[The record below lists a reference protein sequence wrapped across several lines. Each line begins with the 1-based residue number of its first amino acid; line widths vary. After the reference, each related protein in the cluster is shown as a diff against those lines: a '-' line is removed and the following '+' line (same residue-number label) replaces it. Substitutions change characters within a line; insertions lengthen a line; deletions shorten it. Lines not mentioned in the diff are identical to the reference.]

1 MSADS
6 RGIIN
11 VACLVAIRLLRSGI
25 NNRFN
30 DLNPFSTLGV
40 RDEFCQAL
48 TEMGILS
55 PTPIQSQA
63 IPLLIE
69 KETDLVAQAQTGTGK
84 TAAFGL
90 PLLSKIDPSVP
101 RIQGLVVA
109 PTRELAKQIG
119 KQLFRY
125 TKFSARIF
133 VEVLAGGDKIDR
145 QVTALQRPTHIIVVT
160 PGRLIDLLKRKALT
174 LEHVRHLVLDEADE
188 MLSMGFRKEL
198 QEILRHLSQR
208 RTTWLFS
215 ATIPEGIA
223 QLIREHMSAQA
234 PHLKIDKRQIV
245 NRQIEHQ
252 CLIATRDEKIERI
265 DEFLDQHP
273 TERGLVFCRTREIAI
288 KVSQQL
294 SGRGHAVDVIH
305 GDLMQTERDKVMR
318 GFKKERVRVLVTTD
332 VSARGIDVPDLSFV
346 IHHQLPDQLDFYTH
360 RSGRTA
366 RAGKTGLSLALI
378 DPRERNK
385 IREMEQALSIQF
397 RERR

>member
-1 MSADS
+1 MIRQATT
-6 RGIIN
+6 N
-11 VACLVAIRLLRSGI
+11 AACIPLIQPLPSFF
-25 NNRFN
+25 NNRIN
-30 DLNPFSTLGV
+30 DLNSFSSLGV
-40 RDEFCQAL
+40 RDDFCQAL

-55 PTPIQSQA
+55 PTPVQTQT
-63 IPLLIE
+63 IPLLLE

-90 PLLSKIDPSVP
+90 PLLAKIDPSSP
-101 RIQGLVVA
+101 RIQGLVIA

-145 QVTALQRPTHIIVVT
+145 QVSALQRPTHIIVVT

-174 LEHVRHLVLDEADE
+174 LEHVRHLILDEADE

-198 QEILRHLSQR
+198 QEILRQLQQR

-234 PHLKIDKRQIV
+234 PHIKIDRRQIV

-265 DEFLDQHP
+265 DEFLGQHP

-294 SGRGHAVDVIH
+294 RARGHAVDVIH

-318 GFKKERVRVLVTTD
+318 GFKKN
-332 VSARGIDVPDLSFV
+332 VSAS
-346 IHHQLPDQLDFYTH
+346 
-360 RSGRTA
+360 
-366 RAGKTGLSLALI
+366 
-378 DPRERNK
+378 
-385 IREMEQALSIQF
+385 
-397 RERR
+397 

>member
-1 MSADS
+1 MNS
-6 RGIIN
+6 
-11 VACLVAIRLLRSGI
+11 
-25 NNRFN
+25 
-30 DLNPFSTLGV
+30 FSSLGV
-40 RDEFCQAL
+40 RDDFCQAL

-55 PTPIQSQA
+55 PTPVQTQT
-63 IPLLIE
+63 IPLLLE

-90 PLLSKIDPSVP
+90 PLLAKIDASSP
-101 RIQGLVVA
+101 RIQGLIIA

-125 TKFSARIF
+125 TKHSTRIF

-145 QVTALQRPTHIIVVT
+145 QITALQRPTHIIVVT

-174 LEHVRHLVLDEADE
+174 LEFVRHLILDEADE

-198 QEILRHLSQR
+198 QEILRQLPQR

-215 ATIPEGIA
+215 ATIPEGIT

-234 PHLKIDKRQIV
+234 PHLKIDRRQIV
-245 NRQIEHQ
+245 NRHIEHQ
-252 CLIATRDEKIERI
+252 CLIATREEKIERI
-265 DEFLDQHP
+265 DEFLSQHP
-273 TERGLVFCRTREIAI
+273 TERGLVFCRTREISV
-288 KVSQQL
+288 KVTQQL
-294 SGRGHAVDVIH
+294 RARGHAVDVIH

-332 VSARGIDVPDLSFV
+332 VSARGIDVPGLFFV

-378 DPRERNK
+378 DPRERQK
-385 IREMEQALSIQF
+385 IREMEQQLSIQF

>member
-1 MSADS
+1 MNS
-6 RGIIN
+6 
-11 VACLVAIRLLRSGI
+11 
-25 NNRFN
+25 
-30 DLNPFSTLGV
+30 FSTLGV
-40 RDEFCQAL
+40 RDDFCQAL

-55 PTPIQSQA
+55 PTPVQSQV
-63 IPLLIE
+63 IPLLLA
-69 KETDLVAQAQTGTGK
+69 KDTDLIAQAQTGTGK

-90 PLLSKIDPSVP
+90 PLLSKIDPSTP
-101 RIQGLVVA
+101 RIQGLVIA

-119 KQLFRY
+119 KQLFRF
-125 TKFSARIF
+125 TKYSSKMF

-145 QVTALQRPTHIIVVT
+145 QITAVQRPTHIIVVT

-198 QEILRHLSQR
+198 MEILRQLPQR

-234 PHLKIDKRQIV
+234 PHVKIDRRHVV

-252 CLIATRDEKIERI
+252 CLIATRDEKIERLH
-265 DEFLDQHP
+265 EFLRQHAE
-273 TERGLVFCRTREIAI
+273 ERGLIFCRTRETAI
-288 KVSQQL
+288 KVAQL
-294 SGRGHAVDVIH
+294 LKALHHAVDVIH
-305 GDLMQTERDKVMR
+305 GDLMQTERDQVMR

-346 IHHQLPDQLDFYTH
+346 IHHQLPDHIDSYTH

-378 DPRERNK
+378 DPRERQK
-385 IREMEQALSIQF
+385 IREIEEQLGIQF

>member
-1 MSADS
+1 LPFA
-6 RGIIN
+6 GY
-11 VACLVAIRLLRSGI
+11 VSGI
-25 NNRFN
+25 TNRLN

-40 RDEFCQAL
+40 RDDFCQAL

-55 PTPIQSQA
+55 PTPIQTQA
-63 IPLLIE
+63 IPLLME

-90 PLLSKIDPSVP
+90 PLLAKIDPSVP
-101 RIQGLVVA
+101 RIQCLVIA

-119 KQLFRY
+119 KQLFRF
-125 TKFSARIF
+125 TKYSARMF

-145 QVTALQRPTHIIVVT
+145 QVEALQRPTHIIVVT

-174 LEHVRHLVLDEADE
+174 LDHVRHLVLDEADE

-198 QEILRHLSQR
+198 QEILRLLTQR

-234 PHLKIDKRQIV
+234 PHVKIDRRQIV
-245 NRQIEHQ
+245 NRKIEHQ

-265 DEFLDQHP
+265 DEFLHQHP
-273 TERGLVFCRTREIAI
+273 TDRGLVFCRTREIAN

-294 SGRGHAVDVIH
+294 RERGHAVDVIH

-318 GFKKERVRVLVTTD
+318 GFKKERIRVLITTD

-346 IHHQLPDQLDFYTH
+346 SHHQLPDQLDFYTH

-385 IREMEQALSIQF
+385 IREMEQTLSIQF